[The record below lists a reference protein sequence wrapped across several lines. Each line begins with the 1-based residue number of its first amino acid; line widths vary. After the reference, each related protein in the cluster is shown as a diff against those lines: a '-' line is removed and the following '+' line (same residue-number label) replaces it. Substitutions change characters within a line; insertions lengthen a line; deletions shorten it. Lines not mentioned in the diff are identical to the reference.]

1 MIRIENVSKRFGR
14 RLALEGVSL
23 QIVPGQITLLLGA
36 NGAGKSTLLRSIL
49 GIADFEGRILVNG
62 LDPST
67 QGPEVRSLIGYMP
80 QSGGLHAD
88 LTVDQTLHF
97 HADIRQVPYDRAVTL
112 AGEAGLAPHLE
123 ARVGDLSG
131 GMRQRL
137 GFAIALLTDPPILV
151 LDEPSASLD
160 AGSRAWVAARL
171 RALANAGRTVLV
183 STHAGQELLGAA
195 GRRIRLEAGRIVEA
209 GAVEAKRFDNVPRS
223 SAAAWR
229 PAVAGPIA
237 RKEMRDAIR
246 NRWVMA
252 YAVLLGL
259 LGLIAAATGFESSAG
274 MALQTFGRT
283 AATLMNLCLLLAPI
297 VAVLSG
303 ASAIA
308 GEQDRGT
315 LENLLAQPLSRS
327 RLLLAKYVGLLA
339 SLTTA
344 TIAGFVPA
352 GLFVA
357 WHTGG
362 ALITHYLLF
371 PAIAA
376 VLGAAML
383 GIGLFISASS
393 RTAVQAQGTA
403 VFVWFTVVLL
413 YDLLIMGA
421 LAMSG
426 VSVDVLAASL
436 VMNPVDAARVLGL
449 LALEPDLYLLGPAGA
464 YLTARVGASGAALM
478 LIASLAFWVAAPLAA
493 SVWRFRL
500 ASPVP
505 RRRILSRN
513 RRRPPVVRAAVHSAA
528 AVPLIHTE
536 EIPSS

>member
-1 MIRIENVSKRFGR
+1 MIQIENVSKRFGR
-14 RLALEGVSL
+14 RLALDGVSL
-23 QIVPGQITLLLGA
+23 QIMPGQVTLLLGA

-49 GIADFEGRILVNG
+49 GIADFEGRIRVND
-62 LDPST
+62 LNPSSE
-67 QGPEVRSLIGYMP
+67 GPRVRSLIGYMP

-88 LTVDQTLHF
+88 LTVEQTLHF
-97 HADIRQVPYDRAVTL
+97 YAGIRQVPYQRAATL
-112 AGEAGLAPHLE
+112 AGEAGLAAHLE
-123 ARVGDLSG
+123 TKVGDLSG

-137 GFAIALLTDPPILV
+137 GFAIALLTDPAILV

-160 AGSRAWVAARL
+160 AASRDWVAGRL
-171 RALANAGRTVLV
+171 CALANAGRTVLV

-209 GAVEAKRFDNVPRS
+209 DAVEAKRFDTGPRAT
-223 SAAAWR
+223 AAASR
-229 PAVAGPIA
+229 RAAAGPIA

-259 LGLIAAATGFESSAG
+259 LGLTAAATGLESSAG

-303 ASAIA
+303 AGAIA

-315 LENLLAQPLSRS
+315 LESLLAQPLSRG
-327 RLLLAKYVGLLA
+327 RLLLAKYAGLLA
-339 SLTTA
+339 SLTAA
-344 TIAGFVPA
+344 TLAGFVPA

-362 ALITHYLLF
+362 ALIPNYLLF
-371 PAIAA
+371 PGIAA
-376 VLGAAML
+376 ILGAAML
-383 GIGLFISASS
+383 GVGLLVSVSS

-403 VFVWFTVVLL
+403 VFIWFTAVLL

-436 VMNPVDAARVLGL
+436 VANPVDAARVLGL

-464 YLTARVGASGAALM
+464 YLTARAGTSGAALM
-478 LIASLAFWVAAPLAA
+478 LIASLGFWATAPLAA

-500 ASPVP
+500 AAAVP
-505 RRRILSRN
+505 RGRMLFRD
-513 RRRPPVVRAAVHSAA
+513 RRRSTTGAVHSSA
-528 AVPLIHTE
+528 AVPIIHTE
-536 EIPSS
+536 EVPSS

>member
-1 MIRIENVSKRFGR
+1 MIQIENVSKRFGR

-23 QIVPGQITLLLGA
+23 QIVPGQVTLLLGA

-62 LDPST
+62 LNPST
-67 QGPEVRSLIGYMP
+67 HGAAVRSLIGYMP

-88 LTVDQTLHF
+88 LTVVQTLHF
-97 HADIRQVPYDRAVTL
+97 YADIRRVSHDRAATL
-112 AGEAGLAPHLE
+112 TEEAGLAPHRE
-123 ARVGDLSG
+123 TKVGDLSG

-160 AGSRAWVAARL
+160 AGSREWVAGRL
-171 RALANAGRTVLV
+171 RGLANAGRTVLV
-183 STHAGQELLGAA
+183 STHAGHELLGTA

-209 GAVEAKRFDNVPRS
+209 DAVEPKRFDDVLR
-223 SAAAWR
+223 AGV
-229 PAVAGPIA
+229 AVSPDAMAGPIA
-237 RKEMRDAIR
+237 HKEMRDAIR

-259 LGLIAAATGFESSAG
+259 LGLTAAATGFENSAG

-327 RLLLAKYVGLLA
+327 RLLMAKYVGLLA
-339 SLTTA
+339 SLTAA

-352 GLFVA
+352 GLFIA

-362 ALITHYLLF
+362 ALISHYLLF

-376 VLGAAML
+376 ILGAAML
-383 GIGLFISASS
+383 GIGLLISVWS

-403 VFVWFTVVLL
+403 VFIWFTVVLL

-426 VSVDVLAASL
+426 VPVDVLAAGL
-436 VMNPVDAARVLGL
+436 VANPVDAARVLGL

-464 YLTARVGASGAALM
+464 YLTARVGTSGAALM
-478 LIASLAFWVAAPLAA
+478 LIASLAFWATAPLAA
-493 SVWRFRL
+493 SIWRFRL
-500 ASPVP
+500 A
-505 RRRILSRN
+505 
-513 RRRPPVVRAAVHSAA
+513 PPVNRGRFLFRRHRDETGRAAVRSSV
-528 AVPLIHTE
+528 AVPIVNTKE
-536 EIPSS
+536 VPSS

>member
-1 MIRIENVSKRFGR
+1 MIQVENVSKRFGGQ
-14 RLALEGVSL
+14 LALEGVSL
-23 QIVPGQITLLLGA
+23 QIVPGQVTLLLGA

-49 GIADFEGRILVNG
+49 GIGDFEGRILVNG
-62 LDPST
+62 LDPLT
-67 QGPEVRSLIGYMP
+67 QGPSVRSLIGYMP

-97 HADIRQVPYDRAVTL
+97 YADIRQVSYERAAAL
-112 AGEAGLAPHLE
+112 AGEAGLAPQLKTK
-123 ARVGDLSG
+123 VGDLSG

-160 AGSRAWVAARL
+160 AASREWVAGRL
-171 RALANAGRTVLV
+171 RALADAGRTVLV
-183 STHAGQELLGAA
+183 STHAGQELLGAG
-195 GRRIRLEAGRIVEA
+195 GRRILLEAGRVVAADTVEA
-209 GAVEAKRFDNVPRS
+209 TPAGRVKPSTAVTSRRG
-223 SAAAWR
+223 SAA
-229 PAVAGPIA
+229 PIA

-259 LGLIAAATGFESSAG
+259 LGLTAAATGFENSAG

-283 AATLMNLCLLLAPI
+283 TATLMNLCLLLAPI

-339 SLTTA
+339 SLTIA

-383 GIGLFISASS
+383 GIGLLVSVSS
-393 RTAVQAQGTA
+393 RTAVQAQGMA
-403 VFVWFTVVLL
+403 VFIWFTVVLL

-464 YLTARVGASGAALM
+464 YLAARFGSSGAALM
-478 LIASLAFWVAAPLAA
+478 LAASLAFWAVAPLAA
-493 SVWRFRL
+493 STWRFRQARL
-500 ASPVP
+500 LRRLFMLPRD
-505 RRRILSRN
+505 RRRSTMT
-513 RRRPPVVRAAVHSAA
+513 RAAVHSS
-528 AVPLIHTE
+528 AVPIIKTE
-536 EIPSS
+536 EVPSS

>member
-1 MIRIENVSKRFGR
+1 MIQIENVAKRFGR
-14 RLALEGVSL
+14 RVALDGVTL
-23 QIVPGQITLLLGA
+23 QIVPGQVTLLLGA

-62 LDPST
+62 LDPLT
-67 QGPEVRSLIGYMP
+67 QGPAVRSLIGYMP

-88 LTVDQTLHF
+88 LTVDQTLRF
-97 HADIRQVPYDRAVTL
+97 YADIRQVPYERAAAL
-112 AGEAGLAPHLE
+112 AGEAGLATQLHT
-123 ARVGDLSG
+123 RVGDLSG

-137 GFAIALLTDPPILV
+137 GFAIALLTDPPVLV

-160 AGSRAWVAARL
+160 AASREWVAGRL
-171 RALANAGRTVLV
+171 RALADSGRTVLV
-183 STHAGQELLGAA
+183 STHAGQELLGA
-195 GRRIRLEAGRIVEA
+195 GRRILLEAGRVVAADRVETISLDSA
-209 GAVEAKRFDNVPRS
+209 RPS
-223 SAAAWR
+223 QAAASR
-229 PAVAGPIA
+229 RAVAGPIA

-252 YAVLLGL
+252 YAALLGL
-259 LGLIAAATGFESSAG
+259 LGLTAAAAGFESSAG

-283 AATLMNLCLLLAPI
+283 TATLMNLCLLLAPI
-297 VAVLSG
+297 VALLSG

-327 RLLLAKYVGLLA
+327 RLLLAKYAGLLA
-339 SLTTA
+339 SLTIA

-357 WHTGG
+357 WHTGV
-362 ALITHYLLF
+362 ALTAHYLLF
-371 PAIAA
+371 PALAA

-383 GIGLFISASS
+383 GVGLLVSVSS

-403 VFVWFTVVLL
+403 VFIWFTVVLL

-426 VSVDVLAASL
+426 VSADVLAASL
-436 VMNPVDAARVLGL
+436 VVNPVDAARVLGL
-449 LALEPDLYLLGPAGA
+449 LTLEPDLYLLGPAGA
-464 YLTARVGASGAALM
+464 YLTARLGESGAALL
-478 LIASLAFWVAAPLAA
+478 LIASLAFWAIAPLAA
-493 SVWRFRL
+493 STWRFGLTL
-500 ASPVP
+500 A
-505 RRRILSRN
+505 RRRRMLSRD
-513 RRRPPVVRAAVHSAA
+513 RRRATVIRAAVRSSA
-528 AVPLIHTE
+528 AVPIINTKE
-536 EIPSS
+536 VPSS